1 MRYPPF
7 VLVENKAQCTS
18 SSVHYHLS
26 SLASYQCARIHRQS
40 SNMVHAIVREV
51 TGGPILR
58 LTVPSCLGGSS
69 EEQNSAANWRTTLV
83 ELMDGRMNT
92 TALWIEV

>member
-1 MRYPPF
+1 MRYARFHSRRKQRPMYQS
-7 VLVENKAQCTS
+7 QCP
-18 SSVHYHLS
+18 LS
-26 SLASYQCARIHRQS
+26 FAVACIFAMFPTTLPIIQHG
-40 SNMVHAIVREV
+40 IVRGV
-51 TGGPILR
+51 TGGPILL